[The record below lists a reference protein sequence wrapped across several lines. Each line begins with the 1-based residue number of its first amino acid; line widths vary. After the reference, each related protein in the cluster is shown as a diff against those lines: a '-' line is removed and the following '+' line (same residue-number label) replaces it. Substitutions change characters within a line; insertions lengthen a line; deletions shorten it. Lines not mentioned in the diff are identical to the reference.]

1 MEGYYSHGSGPY
13 LDFHECSNNSAHVNF
28 NDGAPARRLGSR
40 KTEQNGTERD
50 GTTHSDA
57 GCGVTDAHVFTHKQ
71 AKADT
76 CITKEQCQQ
85 VSALAFAPGAPAH
98 DCRPATGS

>member
-1 MEGYYSHGSGPY
+1 MAWRAIILTAVGPTWTFTSAAITAHTSISVTVRP
-13 LDFHECSNNSAHVNF
+13 LAVLAHEKRN
-28 NDGAPARRLGSR
+28 R
-40 KTEQNGTERD
+40 TERNGTGRR
-50 GTTHSDA
+50 
-57 GCGVTDAHVFTHKQ
+57 GVTDAHVFTHKQ

-85 VSALAFAPGAPAH
+85 VSALALAPGAPAH